1 MLHLITGKKGS
12 GKGLYLLSV
21 VEQRRIK
28 ENRKVYYHG
37 IPDLKLDW
45 TEIDDPK
52 QWFTLPPNSIIV
64 LDEAD
69 LYFPV
74 RPNSSAVPDYISMFK
89 FDRKTGLD
97 IYVATQDPTFID
109 SFVRKSSDIHYHLM
123 RKFGD
128 EVSVL
133 HQFTTVRDDVA
144 KNRKDSI
151 SKDFHFPKEYYGS
164 YTSAE
169 IHNIPN
175 HTPFRYYLKFIIPVI
190 VIALCF
196 AAYYFF
202 NKAIHKGEKTINDN
216 KTAMQTA
223 TQSSGQF
230 NNNSSGGMHN
240 EKLSQADD
248 LLNYYRISTPRL
260 PNLALTA
267 PKYDEVTKPVVAPV
281 PAACIAS
288 KKKCDC
294 YSQQGTKMTV
304 EDTFCR
310 SVVANGYFVDFDNTK
325 GSAQPN
331 INKAGD
337 GMQSHVDS
345 NKTAVNEE
353 PTRYIEPRL

>member
-1 MLHLITGKKGS
+1 MLHLVTGKKGS

-74 RPNSSAVPDYISMFK
+74 RPNASAVPEYISMFK

-175 HTPFRYYLKFIIPVI
+175 HTPFRYYLKFIIPVL
-190 VIALCF
+190 VVALCF
-196 AAYYFF
+196 FAYLQF
-202 NKAIHKGEKTINDN
+202 NKAAHSGEKTANE
-216 KTAMQTA
+216 KKQQLTAPGQTNFL
-223 TQSSGQF
+223 QSSEGK
-230 NNNSSGGMHN
+230 NK
-240 EKLSQADD
+240 EDD
-248 LLNYYRISTPRL
+248 PNYYYVQNTPRVENL
-260 PNLALTA
+260 PYSA
-267 PKYDEVTKPVVAPV
+267 PKYDEVTKPKAAPF
-281 PAACIAS
+281 PAACMTS
-288 KKKCDC
+288 KSKGCTC
-294 YSQQGTKMTV
+294 FSQQGTKLFIEKTMC
-304 EDTFCR
+304 E
-310 SVVANGYFVDFDNTK
+310 SIVANGLFQDFDPDGQDSSNHNQESQK
-325 GSAQPN
+325 VASGYGVQP
-331 INKAGD
+331 
-337 GMQSHVDS
+337 HVDQQYINAS
-345 NKTAVNEE
+345 DNI
-353 PTRYIEPRL
+353 TRYVEPKL

>member
-1 MLHLITGKKGS
+1 MLHLVTGKKGS

-21 VEQRRIK
+21 VEKRRIT

-52 QWFTLPPNSIIV
+52 QWYTLPPNSIIV

-74 RPNSSAVPDYISMFK
+74 RPNASAVPDYISMFK

-175 HTPFRYYLKFIIPVI
+175 HTPFRYYLKFIIPVL
-190 VIALCF
+190 VVALCF
-196 AAYYFF
+196 FAYQQF
-202 NKAIHKGEKTINDN
+202 NKAAHSGEKT
-216 KTAMQTA
+216 A
-223 TQSSGQF
+223 
-230 NNNSSGGMHN
+230 N
-240 EKLSQADD
+240 EKKLQLTAPGETNFMPISNSKNKEDD
-248 LLNYYRISTPRL
+248 PNYYFTQNTPRVQNL
-260 PNLALTA
+260 PYSA
-267 PKYDEVTKPVVAPV
+267 PKYDEVTKPKSAPF
-281 PAACIAS
+281 PAACMVS
-288 KKKCDC
+288 KSKGCTC
-294 YSQQGTKMTV
+294 FSQQGTKLFIENSVCLNIV
-304 EDTFCR
+304 E
-310 SVVANGYFVDFDNTK
+310 NGLFQDFDPDGQNSK
-325 GSAQPN
+325 GNNQESQKVASGYGVQP
-331 INKAGD
+331 
-337 GMQSHVDS
+337 HVDQQS
-345 NKTAVNEE
+345 NNASEAL
-353 PTRYIEPRL
+353 TRYVEPKL